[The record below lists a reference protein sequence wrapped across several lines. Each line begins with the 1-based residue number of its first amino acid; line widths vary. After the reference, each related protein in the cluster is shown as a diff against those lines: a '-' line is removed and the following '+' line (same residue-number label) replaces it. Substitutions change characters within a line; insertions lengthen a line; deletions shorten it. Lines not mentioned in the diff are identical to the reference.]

1 LLKSVVSDSQTTEPS
16 PAGKRSVKLADGST
30 KKYAGTMRTALKIG
44 RKLSFKSTLENWAEG
59 MDYCAIAVPAKITEA
74 LGTKSAVLVM
84 ARINDSAPFKVSL
97 FPVGGGK
104 HYIRVRKKVRKDA
117 NLKEGDGVLVLITPL
132 DRSDIKIPVDL
143 RAALRGSKA
152 SARFD
157 ALTAGKKNYMIR
169 RIDDAS
175 KPETRAKRVRE
186 AVEEICRTKKGPT
199 KERGTPKK
207 RGISPGR

>member
-1 LLKSVVSDSQTTEPS
+1 MIGQACFTAQGKNMLRAMSVTPK
-16 PAGKRSVKLADGST
+16 A
-30 KKYAGTMRTALKIG
+30 G

-59 MDYCAIAVPAKITEA
+59 MDYCAIPVPAKITEA

-117 NLKEGDGVLVLITPL
+117 NLNEGDGVLVLITVL
-132 DRSDIKIPVDL
+132 DRGDIKIPEDL
-143 RAALRGSKA
+143 SAALRSSKA
-152 SARFD
+152 SVRFD
-157 ALTAGKKNYMIR
+157 ALTASKKNYMIR
-169 RIDDAS
+169 RIEDAA

-186 AVEEICRTKKGPT
+186 TVEETCRAKARPT
-199 KERGTPKK
+199 KRAD
-207 RGISPGR
+207 